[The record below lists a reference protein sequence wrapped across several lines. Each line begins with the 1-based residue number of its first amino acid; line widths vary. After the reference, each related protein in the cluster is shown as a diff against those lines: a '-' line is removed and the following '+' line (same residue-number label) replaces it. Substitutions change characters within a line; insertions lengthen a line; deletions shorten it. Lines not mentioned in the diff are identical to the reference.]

1 MDITK
6 VKEVLRRVARSLPAG
21 FSFSTIGGISYDIE
35 KVFNQYFSQLDLKEQ
50 AEFYEVLVE
59 IMRRSE
65 DQLNA
70 LRKDLGDIGISNKE
84 QVGQITELL
93 KEIIENEK
101 RGTLKTCF
109 VQAND
114 ELKAEINKNFLRE
127 FDGSSTDYLQ
137 LLSDDFRKLFF
148 KSFNECSRTNK
159 YNRFCIVGRE
169 GVGKTFNSLLIGK
182 RLIQEGYS
190 IYYCEDVRD
199 ANLSKGLI
207 SEIMDSFDEHFVFII
222 DNCQADEI
230 KTSEIVKRTTKAG
243 GYAGKPKFVF
253 LTRLLDRDDME
264 DIFGKETEII
274 KFKGRYV
281 NFDYLVQLFFK
292 MINRGEMLD
301 NFLSALKQYDL
312 SKALFEYRNMAFW
325 NDFFRFMRDG
335 FEKGEVAIEEREFY
349 KRANGFLRKHEPYL
363 IESKDALAKLLPYFM
378 NGVPIHRDYA
388 RECLQIS
395 DAQIQ
400 KLAEGKVI
408 SLKEQDWD
416 NENWQNDHAMFIV
429 SKIHPTKAKI
439 VAALLRKYEGIEIDT
454 VSVTIDYAKRYYEN
468 FYYIITPFYESETF
482 KELCNSDKFT
492 SILKI
497 YLKKRHLGK
506 HLDRVIRTIAK
517 LEPQFRD
524 KLIDDEVIS
533 SLADKLNDKKP
544 YLVNKLYLFRAM
556 YKYSP
561 SCTYELF
568 ERLNPKVLIDDFNNI
583 PSGEKEGIYSLSKFM
598 EVFKNV
604 YYFADNKEKK
614 DRVVNF
620 IKEILDGC
628 SEEFLRRFD
637 QRDDFFTQLH
647 WFLKRLDG
655 MKLGNYFLE
664 KIPPAKIVEWIR
676 SKNVRINELRF
687 VFKNARLTRVKTD
700 ETEENLYSY
709 FRNSLNY
716 EDAERVFANR
726 RSKLY
731 DIAITS
737 KFSHE
742 ILANYLYQYSSK
754 DSFAQK
760 VLAENNLYI
769 INEAISLV
777 ETNLGLSSEQKN
789 FIIRKIIENTTF
801 SESLFEGTIKKAR
814 KIGKEID
821 IDSEKERFLNYKKK
835 YGSDFT

>member
-1 MDITK
+1 MDIGK
-6 VKEVLRRVARSLPAG
+6 VKEVLTRAARSIPAG
-21 FSFSTIGGISYDIE
+21 IPYGGSVYS
-35 KVFNQYFSQLDLKEQ
+35 QYLSQLSSKEQ
-50 AEFYEVLVE
+50 IEFYKVLVE
-59 IMRRSE
+59 IMRTSE

-70 LRKDLGDIGISNKE
+70 LREDLGNIGISNKE
-84 QVGQITELL
+84 QVGQIAGLL

-101 RGTLKTCF
+101 RKTLKTCF

-127 FDGSSTDYLQ
+127 FDGPNTDYLQ
-137 LLSDDFRKLFF
+137 LLSDDLRKLFF
-148 KSFNECSRTNK
+148 KSFNKSNHTNE
-159 YNRFCIVGRE
+159 YNRFCIVGHE

-182 RLIQEGYS
+182 RLTQEGYS
-190 IYYCEDVRD
+190 VYYCEDARD

-207 SEIMDSFDEHFVFII
+207 SEIMDSFDEHFVFIV
-222 DNCQADEI
+222 DNCQSDEI

-243 GYAGKPKFVF
+243 GYAGKPRFVF
-253 LTRLLDRDDME
+253 LTRPLDRDDMK
-264 DIFGKETEII
+264 DIFGEATKILE
-274 KFKGRYV
+274 FKKRYV

-292 MINRGEMLD
+292 MISRSEMLD
-301 NFLSALKQYDL
+301 NFLSSLEQYDL
-312 SKALFEYRNMAFW
+312 SKTLFKYRNMAFW

-335 FEKGEVAIEEREFY
+335 FEKGDVTIEEREFY
-349 KRANGFLRKHEPYL
+349 ERANRFLRKDEPYL
-363 IESKDALAKLLPYFM
+363 IESKDVLAKLLPYFM
-378 NGVPIHRDYA
+378 NGISILRDYA
-388 RECLQIS
+388 KEYLQIS
-395 DAQIQ
+395 DAQIR
-400 KLAEGKVI
+400 KLGEEKVI

-416 NENWQNDHAMFIV
+416 NKNWQNDTAMFIV
-429 SKIHPTKAKI
+429 SKLHPTKAKI
-439 VAALLRKYEGIEIDT
+439 VAALLKKYEGTEIDT
-454 VSVTIDYAKRYYEN
+454 VSAIIDYAERYYEN
-468 FYYIITPFYESETF
+468 FYYIITSFYESETL
-482 KELCNSDKFT
+482 KELCKSDRFT

-506 HLDRVIRTIAK
+506 HLDRVIRTFAK
-517 LEPQFRD
+517 LEPQLKD
-524 KLIDDEVIS
+524 KLIDDEIIS
-533 SLADKLNDKKP
+533 SLVEELNDKKP
-544 YLVNKLYLFRAM
+544 YLVSKLYLFIAM
-556 YKYSP
+556 YKYNP
-561 SCTYELF
+561 SRTYELF

-583 PSGEKEGIYSLSKFM
+583 PEGEKEGIYSLSKFM

-620 IKEILDGC
+620 VKEILDGC
-628 SEEFLRRFD
+628 SEEFLRRFE
-637 QRDDFFTQLH
+637 QRDAFFTQLH

-676 SKNVRINELRF
+676 TKDVRINELRF
-687 VFKNARLTRVKTD
+687 VFKNARLTRVQTD
-700 ETEENLYSY
+700 GTEEHFYSY

-716 EDAERVFANR
+716 EDAKRVFANK

-742 ILANYLYQYSSK
+742 ILANSLHRYSSEE
-754 DSFAQK
+754 SFAQK

-777 ETNLGLSSEQKN
+777 ETNPGLSSEQKN
-789 FIIRKIIENTTF
+789 FIIRKIIGNITF
-801 SESLFEGTIKKAR
+801 SERLFKGTIKKAR

-821 IDSEKERFLNYKKK
+821 IDSEKERFSNYKEK
-835 YGSDFT
+835 YGKDFA